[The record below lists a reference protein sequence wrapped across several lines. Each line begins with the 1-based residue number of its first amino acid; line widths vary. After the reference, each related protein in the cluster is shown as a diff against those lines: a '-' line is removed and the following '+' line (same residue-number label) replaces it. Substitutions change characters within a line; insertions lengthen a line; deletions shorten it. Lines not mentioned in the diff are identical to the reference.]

1 MQKLCLGFLGLSFL
15 LFGAALIS
23 ANSLPFLLPYLIF
36 SSCGCIIIFGALAI
50 IDSIKT
56 YNKNVNDKRTEYE
69 KLKKNVNDQKLQKIL
84 QRFDSLI
91 SHAYP
96 DPGHRLE
103 KSETKV
109 NSYFLQTADIHLT
122 LKWILKKTKQLI
134 NAPADKKKLLI
145 TKINGKIDDYENNNN
160 IKLKRKIHN
169 YEIESD
175 FWKDPPSM

>member
-1 MQKLCLGFLGLSFL
+1 MQKLCLGFIGLSFL
-15 LFGAALIS
+15 LFGAALLLS
-23 ANSLPFLLPYLIF
+23 NSLPILLPYLIF

-50 IDSIKT
+50 IDSLKT

-69 KLKKNVNDQKLQKIL
+69 KLKENVNDQKTQKIL

-96 DPGHRLE
+96 DQGYRLE
-103 KSETKV
+103 QSETKV

-122 LKWILKKTKQLI
+122 LKWILKKTNQLI
-134 NAPADKKKLLI
+134 NATADQKKPLI
-145 TKINGKIDDYENNNN
+145 TKINRKIDDYENNNN

-175 FWKDPPSM
+175 YWKDPPSM